1 MAKAKTAEN
10 QKKTSNSNSKTAKLA
25 STKAAQKK
33 SKTKVIPK
41 GKTRKPKV
49 EKTISLESILM
60 NCRNALRGKIGGN
73 DTNRDAVMT
82 LTFLKFVGDKFEKR
96 RKEIEEK
103 YAKDKEYCKIQVE
116 TVAQYIS
123 ENVFYIPKHA
133 RWSNIVENASKN
145 EIAVILDKALKD
157 IQEKNPALSGA
168 LPTNFYTTNLGG
180 LTKELKKLID
190 EVNRID
196 ETQFVDKDLIGRV
209 YEYFLQ
215 AFSIDSTGKENGE
228 FYTPANIVELITELI
243 EPYDGVVYDPCC
255 GSGGM
260 FVQSIKF
267 VERHQGNKKKI
278 SVRGQESNPD
288 TWRLA
293 ILNLAIRGISH
304 DLGTKAVSTFSED
317 LHTADKHRDHPFA
330 DFIMANPPFNLKGWR
345 GENELLTDPRW
356 YPAYQIPPVSNANY
370 AWILHMLSKLD
381 TQNGIAGF
389 LLANG
394 ALNAGKGKE
403 GEKDEV
409 EFEIRKQ
416 LIDNDKIE
424 AIIVLPRDMF
434 YSVDLSTTL
443 WILNNNKKAHERNG
457 RKLRDRRNEILFI
470 DLRRWDENIMK
481 DNNGSGGSTKFVILS
496 EEQIVKVRHIYFSWQ
511 TDIDYTDIDELCM
524 SATLEQIKTQ
534 KYSLA
539 PSKYIKFVDR
549 DLDIDYETEMKR
561 IQAEMKDILTVEVKS
576 QDLLKTAFDG
586 IGYGIN

>member
-1 MAKAKTAEN
+1 M
-10 QKKTSNSNSKTAKLA
+10 
-25 STKAAQKK
+25 AQKK
-33 SKTKVIPK
+33 PKT
-41 GKTRKPKV
+41 
-49 EKTISLESILM
+49 EKTVSLESILM

-73 DTNRDAVMT
+73 EKNRDAV
-82 LTFLKFVGDKFEKR
+82 LSLVFLKFVGEKFEKR

-103 YAKDKEYCKIQVE
+103 YSNDKAYKAIQVE
-116 TVAQYIS
+116 TVAQYRS
-123 ENVFYIPKHA
+123 ANVFYIPEKA
-133 RWSNIVENASKN
+133 RWEYIVENASKTD
-145 EIAVILDKALKD
+145 IAVTLDKALKD
-157 IQEKNPALSGA
+157 IQEKNPDLIGA
-168 LPTNFYTTNLGG
+168 LPTNFYTANLGG
-180 LTKELKKLID
+180 LSKELKKLID

-196 ETQFVDKDLIGRV
+196 EKQFIDKDLIGRV

-215 AFSIDSTGKENGE
+215 AFCIDSTGKENGE

-293 ILNLAIRGISH
+293 KLNLAIRGISH
-304 DLGTKAVSTFSED
+304 DLGSEAISTFTKD
-317 LHTADKHRDHPFA
+317 LHPAEKYPDHPFA
-330 DFIMANPPFNLKGWR
+330 DFIMANPPFNLKDWR
-345 GENELLTDPRW
+345 LPTELTTDPRW
-356 YPAYQIPPVSNANY
+356 FPNYPTPPDKNANY

-409 EFEIRKQ
+409 EFEIRKK
-416 LIDNDKIE
+416 LIENDKIE

-434 YSVDLSTTL
+434 YTVDLSTTL
-443 WILNNNKKAHERNG
+443 WILNNNKKAHERNE
-457 RKLRDRRNEILFI
+457 RKLRDRRDEVLFI
-470 DLRRWDENIMK
+470 DLRRWDKNVIK
-481 DNNGSGGSTKFVILS
+481 DNDGTGKTTSFVVLD
-496 EEQIVKVRHIYFSWQ
+496 EEQIAKVKQIYTAWQ
-511 TDIDYTDIDELCM
+511 TGVDYTDIDELCK
-524 SATLEQIKTQ
+524 SVKLAEIKKQ

-539 PSKYIKFVDR
+539 PSKYIKFVDK
-549 DLDIDYETEMKR
+549 DLDINYESEMKR
-561 IQAEMKDILTVEVKS
+561 IQAEMKEVIKAEKKS
-576 QDLLKTAFDG
+576 QELLEKAFKG
-586 IGYGIN
+586 IGYGIS